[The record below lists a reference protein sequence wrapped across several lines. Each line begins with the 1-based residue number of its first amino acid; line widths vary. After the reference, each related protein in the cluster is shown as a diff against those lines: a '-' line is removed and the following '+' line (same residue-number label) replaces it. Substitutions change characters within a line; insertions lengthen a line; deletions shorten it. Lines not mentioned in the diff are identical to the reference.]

1 MRFKGGRGKPIP
13 DTFPWFKGKAGGDKP
28 LPYEGPRLLFM
39 IPNLSCFSLF
49 LGDINMLFKRKKKT
63 ENADALHREYGLVS
77 NCGYIMRAFLRYR
90 KSTILFLITGGVAG
104 ASMSYI
110 WTVIAKLV
118 IDMITRQAGAEN
130 ADITPLLWLVAGTTA
145 VEFAMMWL
153 NTLSAK
159 KLRIGFLVTRNGL
172 VRERIAKTMTLQYE
186 QLEDPDML
194 DRLQKAK
201 RAVEGEWT
209 GVGALM
215 SNMWSTAV
223 QLAAVAAA
231 VGIIFT
237 LNGWLVL
244 IIAVLSFVQFL
255 YFDYIRK
262 KDKEVMW
269 DAMAPHWR
277 KMYYMQDVSA
287 DFAYA
292 KDIRL
297 YGMKK
302 WLLEKF
308 RGINNIEL
316 QHWIQSRKYWAMN
329 TWFSQG
335 VSLVRSAVI
344 YGWLIYDML
353 FSGMSIGDFTLY
365 TGSAITFSMYI
376 SQFLQSLGGMRE
388 HSAKTDDFR
397 SYMDIQNPDD
407 IQKKHTPVPKADGYT
422 FEFRNVSF
430 KYKGQETYAL
440 KNLNLTFAAGQRLAV
455 VGLNGAGK
463 TTFIKL
469 LLRLYDVTEGQI
481 LCNGIDIREF
491 GRNEYFKL
499 FSPAFQEVEVFAFPL
514 CENVSMQLT
523 EDTDK
528 RKAEEYLRAAGMGE
542 KLDKLPKGIDTQMLK
557 VLYEDGVD
565 LSGGEK
571 QKMALARALYK
582 NAPVVVLDEPT
593 AALDALAEYRLYQS
607 FDGMIG
613 DRSAVYISHRLSSTR
628 FCDTIAMFK
637 GGEMVEYGT
646 HDELLKKDGAY
657 AEMFRVQAQ
666 YYVEDG
672 AEYVPAEEGGAVRE

>member
-1 MRFKGGRGKPIP
+1 
-13 DTFPWFKGKAGGDKP
+13 
-28 LPYEGPRLLFM
+28 
-39 IPNLSCFSLF
+39 
-49 LGDINMLFKRKKKT
+49 MLFYRQKKKEQT
-63 ENADALHREYGLVS
+63 DALHHEYGLLS

-90 KSTILFLITGGVAG
+90 KSTIAYLFIGGIAG

-118 IDMITRQAGAEN
+118 IDMITRQAGA
-130 ADITPLLWLVAGTTA
+130 ADKDVTPLLWLVVFTTV
-145 VEFAMMWL
+145 VEFIMMWL
-153 NTLSAK
+153 NTTAAK
-159 KLRIGFLVTRNGL
+159 KLRTGFLYTRL
-172 VRERIAKTMTLQYE
+172 KLIEERIAKTMTLEYE

-201 RAVEGEWT
+201 RSAEGEWM
-209 GVGALM
+209 GLGALM

-223 QLAAVAAA
+223 QLVAVLTA

-244 IIAVLSFVQFL
+244 IIFVLSFIQFE
-255 YFDYIRK
+255 YFDYIRI

-277 KMYYMQDVSA
+277 RMNYMQETA
-287 DFAYA
+287 TDFSYA

-297 YGMKK
+297 YGMKP
-302 WLLEKF
+302 WLLGKYKD
-308 RGINNIEL
+308 INKIEL
-316 QHWIQSRKYWAMN
+316 EHWIQSRKYWAMN
-329 TWFSQG
+329 VWFGQG
-335 VSLVRSAVI
+335 ISLVRNVLI

-353 FSGMSIGDFTLY
+353 FNGMSIGDFTLY
-365 TGSAITFSMYI
+365 TGSAITFSMYV

-388 HSAKTDDFR
+388 QSAKVDDFR
-397 SYMDIQNPDD
+397 SYMDIKNADELQE
-407 IQKKHTPVPKADGYT
+407 KHTPVPEADGYT

-430 KYKGQETYAL
+430 RYKGQETYAL
-440 KNLNLTFAAGQRLAV
+440 KNLNLTFSAGQRLAV

-463 TTFIKL
+463 STFIKL

-481 LCNGIDIREF
+481 LCNGIDIRKF
-491 GRNEYFKL
+491 DRNEYFRL

-514 CENVSMQLT
+514 CENVSMRLSG
-523 EDTDK
+523 DTD
-528 RKAEEYLRAAGMGE
+528 RAKAEEFLRAAGMGE
-542 KLDKLPKGIDTQMLK
+542 KLGKLPKGIDTEMLK

-613 DRSAVYISHRLSSTR
+613 GKSAVYISHRLSSTR

-646 HDELLKKDGAY
+646 HEELLNKNGAY

-672 AEYVPAEEGGAVRE
+672 AEPVPVEEGGVVRE

>member
-1 MRFKGGRGKPIP
+1 
-13 DTFPWFKGKAGGDKP
+13 
-28 LPYEGPRLLFM
+28 
-39 IPNLSCFSLF
+39 
-49 LGDINMLFKRKKKT
+49 MLFYRQKKKEQT
-63 ENADALHREYGLVS
+63 DGLHHEYGLLR
-77 NCGYIMRAFLRYR
+77 NCGYIIRAFLKYR
-90 KSTILFLITGGVAG
+90 KSTLAYLVIGGIAG

-118 IDMITRQAGAEN
+118 IDMITMQAGS
-130 ADITPLLWLVAGTTA
+130 ADKDVTPLLWLVIGTTA
-145 VEFAMMWL
+145 VEFVMMWL
-153 NTLSAK
+153 NTTASK
-159 KLRIGFLVTRNGL
+159 KLNISFMYTRL
-172 VRERIAKTMTLQYE
+172 KLIEERIAKTMNMEYE
-186 QLEDPDML
+186 SLEDPDML

-201 RAVEGEWT
+201 RAAEGEWM
-209 GVGALM
+209 GIGALM
-215 SNMWSTAV
+215 TNMWSTAV
-223 QLAAVAAA
+223 QLVAVLTA

-244 IIAVLSFVQFL
+244 IIFVLSFIQFE
-255 YFDYIRK
+255 YFDYIRI

-277 KMYYMQDVSA
+277 KMHYMQDVST
-287 DFAYA
+287 DFSYA

-302 WLLEKF
+302 WLLGKYKDV
-308 RGINNIEL
+308 NDIEL
-316 QHWIQSRKYWAMN
+316 QHWIQSRKYWSMN
-329 TWFSQG
+329 VWFGQG
-335 VSLVRSAVI
+335 ISLVRNVLI

-353 FSGMSIGDFTLY
+353 VNGMSIGDFTLY
-365 TGSAITFSMYI
+365 TGSAITLSMYV

-388 HSAKTDDFR
+388 HSAKVDDFR
-397 SYMDIQNPDD
+397 SYMDIKNADELQE
-407 IQKKHTPVPKADGYT
+407 KHIPVPSSDSYT

-430 KYKGQETYAL
+430 RYKGQEKYAL
-440 KNLNLTFAAGQRLAV
+440 RNLNLTFSAGQRLAV

-463 TTFIKL
+463 STFIKL

-481 LCNGIDIREF
+481 LCNGTDIREF
-491 GRNEYFKL
+491 DRNEYFRL

-514 CENVSMQLT
+514 CENVSMQLS
-523 EDTDK
+523 ENTDK
-528 RKAEEYLRAAGMGE
+528 AKAEEFLRAAGMGE

-557 VLYEDGVD
+557 VLYDDGVD

-593 AALDALAEYRLYQS
+593 AALDALAEYHLYQS

-613 DRSAVYISHRLSSTR
+613 SRSAVYISHRLSSTR
-628 FCDTIAMFK
+628 FCDTIAMFV

-646 HDELLKKDGAY
+646 HDELLKKNGAY

-672 AEYVPAEEGGAVRE
+672 AEPAPAQEGGVVRE

>member
-335 VSLVRSAVI
+335 ISLVRSAVI

-613 DRSAVYISHRLSSTR
+613 DKSAVYISHRLSSTR

-646 HDELLKKDGAY
+646 HDELLNKNGA
-657 AEMFRVQAQ
+657 
-666 YYVEDG
+666 
-672 AEYVPAEEGGAVRE
+672 